1 MAQPGNPAHIGE
13 RVMTKASTKRA
24 NADFVVAIGGKKVI
38 VKGTSAVQEAVST
51 TAGSKT
57 STKAAIAK
65 VAQTATASTA
75 IGAAL
80 VAATIADNI
89 ANNESVTPVTNDM
102 LIDELVDCFRGD
114 YDTRETVRKSYSRT
128 LQSMINAGI
137 AITKDV
143 QNACFIGSMMG
154 KFHVTKDVAT
164 AWLTQEGAKERP
176 ADFKRHGNSF
186 RQTWKRVLDAMG
198 IKPLSNAGGANNP
211 GKKAGR
217 AARPGSNAIE
227 TDGDDMGDEG
237 DETPAT
243 HAARAPVK
251 WDRVEDAIVAFKREA
266 AALAQGISVNLG
278 NESMKGPKASA
289 LRYALKAF
297 QSAILAAE
305 TASDDMG
312 EEVATIVAPVV
323 AHVTKTLP
331 VITLKSRTSRGH

>member
-1 MAQPGNPAHIGE
+1 
-13 RVMTKASTKRA
+13 MTKASTKNA
-24 NADFVVAIGGKKVI
+24 NADFVVMIGGKKVV
-38 VKGTSAVQEAVST
+38 VKETSAVQEAVST
-51 TAGSKT
+51 KASTKT
-57 STKAAIAK
+57 STKDAIAK
-65 VAQTATASTA
+65 VAQTATAATA

-89 ANNESVTPVTNDM
+89 ANNESVTPVTNDK

-128 LQSMINAGI
+128 LQAMINAGI

-154 KFHVTKDVAT
+154 KFHVTKEVAT
-164 AWLTQEGAKERP
+164 GWLTQDGAKERP

-211 GKKAGR
+211 GKKAGKR

-227 TDGDDMGDEG
+227 TDGDEGDEG
-237 DETPAT
+237 DEGDDDDETPAT

-278 NESMKGPKASA
+278 NESMRGPKASA
-289 LRYALKAF
+289 LRYALRAF
-297 QSAILAAE
+297 QSAIAAAE
-305 TASDDMG
+305 AATDDLD
-312 EEVATIVAPVV
+312 EEVTKIVAPVV

-331 VITLKSRTSRGH
+331 VITLKSRKSRGH

>member
-1 MAQPGNPAHIGE
+1 
-13 RVMTKASTKRA
+13 MTKA
-24 NADFVVAIGGKKVI
+24 
-38 VKGTSAVQEAVST
+38 
-51 TAGSKT
+51 SKT

-65 VAQTATASTA
+65 VAQTATTQTA

-89 ANNESVTPVTNDM
+89 ANNESVTPVTNDQ
-102 LIDELVDCFRGD
+102 LINELVDCFRGD
-114 YDTRETVRKSYSRT
+114 YDTRETVRKSYTRT
-128 LQSMINAGI
+128 LQAMINAGI
-137 AITKDV
+137 AITNDV
-143 QNACFIGSMMG
+143 KNACFIGSMMG
-154 KFHVTKDVAT
+154 KFHVTKEVAT
-164 AWLTQEGAKERP
+164 AWLTQDGAKERP

-211 GKKAGR
+211 GKKAGKR

-227 TDGDDMGDEG
+227 TDGDDDGDDDDG
-237 DETPAT
+237 DDDETPAT

-278 NESMKGPKASA
+278 NESMRGPKASA

-297 QSAILAAE
+297 QSAIAAAE
-305 TASDDMG
+305 SASDDMG
-312 EEVATIVAPVV
+312 EEVTKIVAPVV
-323 AHVTKTLP
+323 AHVTKTIP
-331 VITLKSRTSRGH
+331 VITLRKSRGH

>member
-1 MAQPGNPAHIGE
+1 
-13 RVMTKASTKRA
+13 MTKASTKKA

-51 TAGSKT
+51 TAVGSTT

-89 ANNESVTPVTNDM
+89 RESVTPVTNDK

-154 KFHVTKDVAT
+154 KFHVTKEAAT
-164 AWLTQEGAKERP
+164 MWLTQEGAKERP

-211 GKKAGR
+211 GKKAGER
-217 AARPGSNAIE
+217 AARPGSNALE
-227 TDGDDMGDEG
+227 TDTDNAEGDES

-251 WDRVEDAIVAFKREA
+251 WERVEDAIVAFKREA

-278 NESMKGPKASA
+278 GESMKGPKASA

-305 TASDDMG
+305 TASDDVG